1 MFIKLRSILTSANK
15 EIFSYMKIVLDTQ
28 VSITPTRL
36 ECLLSFTSLFCTRC
50 LLTPLHQLQSMRLRR
65 SWPLP
70 RTPTWAMSWPRK
82 PTLKWH
88 PCRQSQ
94 SKVASKEIVFNK
106 FWLQCL
112 LMENKTCGVLGTG
125 LNSNLSLF
133 SKFSCKGLIGRKAA
147 AKVSGLVEKVTS
159 ASVKLYLTEISVL
172 INLCFGC
179 I

>member
-1 MFIKLRSILTSANK
+1 
-15 EIFSYMKIVLDTQ
+15 
-28 VSITPTRL
+28 
-36 ECLLSFTSLFCTRC
+36 
-50 LLTPLHQLQSMRLRR
+50 
-65 SWPLP
+65 
-70 RTPTWAMSWPRK
+70 MSWPRK

-133 SKFSCKGLIGRKAA
+133 SKFSCKGLIGKKAA

-159 ASVKLYLTEISVL
+159 ASVKLSLRFNQFMFWVHFRNIQGHDFFRSFALTSTQTMSGSKQSQMLPMLTWILFSGAETLLFKDFKNIWNGLNVS
-172 INLCFGC
+172 NAPHC
-179 I
+179 